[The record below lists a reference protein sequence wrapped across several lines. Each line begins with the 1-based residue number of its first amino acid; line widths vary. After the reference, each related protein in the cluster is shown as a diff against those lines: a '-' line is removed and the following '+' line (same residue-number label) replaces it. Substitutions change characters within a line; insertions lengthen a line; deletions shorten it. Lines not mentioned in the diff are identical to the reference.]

1 MKLLKLGFL
10 LFILWFS
17 GCGKEEQP
25 DIPYVYVNEILYPN
39 SMDYIPVSG
48 YLYVEAGYRG
58 IVVYRQNLEEFSV
71 FERCCPYDPE
81 NPHARIIVNPDNLTA
96 TDTCC
101 HSTYELFYGNP
112 TGNGPSSFSLLK
124 YQYSFDGERLY
135 ISN

>member
-25 DIPYVYVNEILYPN
+25 DIPYVYVNEILYHN

-71 FERCCPYDPE
+71 F
-81 NPHARIIVNPDNLTA
+81 
-96 TDTCC
+96 
-101 HSTYELFYGNP
+101 
-112 TGNGPSSFSLLK
+112 
-124 YQYSFDGERLY
+124 
-135 ISN
+135 